1 MSIGNATWSNSCN
14 GIDANGMAVG
24 GGRGTVA
31 CYLLLIMELV
41 TVTELTS
48 LPVEVNICTF
58 HT

>member
-1 MSIGNATWSNSCN
+1 MSRGNATWSNSCN
-14 GIDANGMAVG
+14 GIDANGMAV